1 MQKMR
6 IKETRFK
13 KIVMPYIAQAIS
25 SIAIQDAKRWVYE
38 KTRQLKKQEHEV
50 SVFLRISDPYS
61 FLLVQVLPDLC
72 QRFNINLSYYTC
84 LNLDKTM
91 YPYLESWQQYADSDA
106 RALAELY
113 GLNYPS
119 DYAVQT
125 EERVD
130 TFTSRLL
137 DAENTPNALNEISSI
152 FNEYW
157 LSDKHGTVQKLSLA
171 QKQHLE
177 CNSLRRVSLGHYFDG
192 MLHYAG
198 EWYWGLDR
206 LDHLEK
212 RLNDLD
218 LNAGEKQVNFSR
230 QYEAF
235 CSKSI
240 NLSNSDVPKI
250 EFYFSARS
258 PYSYIGLER
267 VQALAKFYAL
277 TLDIKPVLPMVMR
290 GLPVPEAKKMYIFLD
305 TKREANKFGIAYGK
319 VADPVGLGVEHC
331 YALFEYAKS
340 QDKEVEYLLA
350 FGKAVNAEG
359 VHADTMQGMELIVER
374 AGLDWPT
381 ASNLLLKAKQNKQWH
396 TWAECNLQELLSQG
410 LWGVPSIRFGE
421 LSLWG
426 QDRIWRLEKQVQAL

>member
-1 MQKMR
+1 MKKTR

-13 KIVMPYIAQAIS
+13 KIVMPYIAQTIS
-25 SIAIQDAKRWVYE
+25 STAIQDTRRWVYE
-38 KTRQLKKQEHEV
+38 KSRQLKKQEHEI

-61 FLLVQVLPDLC
+61 FLLVQVLPGLC

-84 LNLDKTM
+84 LNLDETM

-113 GLNYPS
+113 GLNYPN
-119 DYAVQT
+119 DYTVQA
-125 EERVD
+125 EGRVD
-130 TFTSRLL
+130 TFTCRLL
-137 DAENTPNALNEISSI
+137 VAENTSDALNEIISI

-157 LSDKHGTVQKLSLA
+157 LSGKHNGAQKLSLS
-171 QKQHLE
+171 QKQCLE
-177 CNSLRRVSLGHYFDG
+177 SNGRRRERLGHYFDG

-218 LNAGEKQVNFSR
+218 LNTGEKQVSFFR
-230 QYEAF
+230 QYETF

-240 NLSNSDVPKI
+240 NLANSDAPKI

-267 VQALAKFYAL
+267 VQALAKFYSL

-340 QDKEVEYLLA
+340 QAKEVGYLLA
-350 FGKAVNAEG
+350 FGTAVNAEG
-359 VHADTMQGMELIVER
+359 VHADTMKGMKLIVER
-374 AGLDWPT
+374 AGLDWST
-381 ASNLLLKAKQNKQWH
+381 ASNILQTAEYDKQWRY
-396 TWAECNLQELLSQG
+396 WAEQNLRELLSQG
-410 LWGVPSIRFGE
+410 LWGVPSVRFGE
-421 LSLWG
+421 LSFWG
-426 QDRIWRLEKQVQAL
+426 QDRIWRLEKQIQAL